1 MLLFTKI
8 SQFKTTE
15 MPVSEYLSNVHYLQY
30 NFYIDSTALR
40 PYKSESTFS
49 YTLSIGCIPYY
60 VQIHLVI
67 KYKTEPTDASE
78 DD

>member
-1 MLLFTKI
+1 MIKRSNDFYPTITIIIFMLF
-8 SQFKTTE
+8 
-15 MPVSEYLSNVHYLQY
+15 
-30 NFYIDSTALR
+30 NFYIGSTALR